1 MAYITVTT
9 SNDYDAND
17 IRNMVWQGAK
27 DRVRCLSDEEIDIII
42 DILAEQYPEGIDETE
57 LNDFFWFDDD
67 VYAEWLGFE
76 NAEALWED
84 ADHQEKY

>member
-9 SNDYDAND
+9 SNDYDAID

-27 DRVRCLSDEEIDIII
+27 DRVKYLSDDELNTII
-42 DILAEQYPEGIDETE
+42 DILANEYPDGIDETE

-67 VYAEWLGFE
+67 TYAEWLGFAD
-76 NAEALWED
+76 AEELWED